1 MGWIWTGHIK
11 VMGKWHETGFLNIP
25 ETQITPC
32 LYKYRKQ
39 YQMKPLT
46 VYKASAGS
54 GKTFTLAVE
63 YIKLLIKNPW
73 SFKNILAVTFTN
85 KATEEMKLRILSQ
98 LYGIWKMLPDSDVYM
113 KAVTTDLGI
122 DAKTASRQAGTALN
136 NLVHNYNYFRVET
149 IDSFFQ
155 SILRNLARELDL
167 TANLRISLNDAEV
180 EEQAVNQLIE
190 DLDTSSVVLKWL
202 IGYIFSNIEENK
214 SWNVIEQVKI
224 FGRNIFQDFYKAIG
238 EDLGKIIS
246 EQNFFDNYTK
256 QLKLIR
262 ENSEKKMA
270 GYAAT
275 FEAETRKAGL
285 LPDSFAGK
293 NRGICSY
300 FNKLKSKDFSDAR
313 CLNST
318 LEKHLKD
325 KENWCSKNSKDKDV
339 ILSLVD
345 KKLMKLLDDAENE
358 RKKQWKLH
366 STADVTLR
374 HLNKLRLLNSIETKV
389 RELNDEAN
397 RFLLSDT
404 QYLLHT
410 LIKDNDTPFIFEK
423 AGCQIEHIMIDEFQD
438 TGSVQWQNFK
448 ILLKECMSH
457 GREDDSTIRN
467 LIVGD
472 VKQSIYRW
480 RSGDWRLLNN
490 INGQFDYPEK
500 NVEIRSLRANY
511 RSEKNIIDFNNV
523 FFSIAAK
530 KEYDN
535 ELTTN
540 TEETANELRI
550 AYEDVCQSA
559 KAGASQNGL
568 VRVTLLAEDDYDENM
583 LDSIENCIDELLE
596 AEIPLNKIAILI
608 RYNRHIP
615 LIAGHFMKKRPELS
629 IISDEAFRLDASLA
643 VNTIIQALSLLTHP
657 DDVLTKASLAVT
669 YQKRIL
675 GSAFS
680 DSDILTGATE
690 DGQMLDSL
698 LPDGFVKRA
707 KELPGKPLLDIIE
720 DIYSVFELGRLEE
733 QSAYICA
740 FYDQVTDFIGNNSG
754 NISKFID
761 EWNSSIH
768 KKTIQSDEING
779 IRLIS
784 IHKSKG
790 LEFDNVII
798 PFCDWVLE
806 NSKTTLWCNPK
817 VSPFNK
823 LPLVP
828 IDYSKK
834 LLETIYADD
843 YRNEHVQ
850 NSVDNLNLLYV
861 AFTRASKNLFVFG
874 RNNKEG
880 KKANNRSEILCQ
892 CLPEVND
899 RLEKSVLMDTAD
911 DSAPVIFEY
920 GNLFKEEASATK
932 KNLSENVFLHKT
944 ELYNIKIET
953 SDVKVKFKQSNKS
966 RDFIGNKDDADA
978 ERDSYIKTGNV
989 LHKLFSMIRTTADI
1003 DKVLRQ
1009 LEFDGILYDND
1020 ITIEKMGEM
1029 LSKILS
1035 DERVADW
1042 FDPRWQVFNECNIL
1056 SLDPETGKTITKR
1069 PDRVIFDGTEMK
1081 VIDFKF
1087 GKFRAEYESQVRQY
1101 MDLLAAMGYGNIKAY
1116 LWFVYTNEIKEVK
1129 H

>member
-1 MGWIWTGHIK
+1 
-11 VMGKWHETGFLNIP
+11 
-25 ETQITPC
+25 
-32 LYKYRKQ
+32 
-39 YQMKPLT
+39 MKPLT

-85 KATEEMKLRILSQ
+85 KATEEMKQRILSQ

-122 DAKTASRQAGTALN
+122 NDNTASRQAGIALN

-155 SILRNLARELDL
+155 SILRNMARELDL
-167 TANLRISLNDAEV
+167 TANLRISLNDTEV

-190 DLDTSSVVLKWL
+190 DLDTSSVILKWL

-214 SWNVIEQVKI
+214 SWNVIEQVKV

-238 EDLGKIIS
+238 DDLGKIIS
-246 EQNFFDNYTK
+246 GQDFFDNYTK
-256 QLKLIR
+256 QLKAIR
-262 ENSEKKMA
+262 EKSEKKMA
-270 GYAAT
+270 EYADA
-275 FEAETRKAGL
+275 FEAETRKCGL
-285 LPDSFAGK
+285 LPDSFAGR

-300 FNKLKSKDFSDAR
+300 FNKLRGKDFSDSK
-313 CLNST
+313 CLNAT
-318 LEKHLKD
+318 LEKHLAD
-325 KENWCSKNSKDKDV
+325 AENWYSKSSPDKDV
-339 ILSLVD
+339 ILSLVNS
-345 KKLMKLLDDAENE
+345 KLMGLLHEAENE

-366 STADVTLR
+366 STADATLR

-490 INGQFDYPEK
+490 INRQFDYPEK

-523 FFSIAAK
+523 FFSVAS
-530 KEYDN
+530 EYEYGN
-535 ELTTN
+535 ELETN

-550 AYEDVCQSA
+550 AYGDVCQSA
-559 KAGASQNGL
+559 KAGASKNGL
-568 VRVTLLAEDDYDENM
+568 VRITLLAEDDYDEKM
-583 LDSIENCIDELLE
+583 LDGIEDCIDELLE
-596 AEIPLNKIAILI
+596 AKIPLNKIAILI

-615 LIAGHFMKKRPELS
+615 LIAGHFMKKRPELR

-643 VNTIIQALSLLTHP
+643 VNTIIQALCLLIHP
-657 DDVLTKASLAVT
+657 DDVLTKAGLAVT

-675 GSAFS
+675 GSSFS
-680 DSDILTGATE
+680 DSDILTGVS
-690 DGQMLDSL
+690 DNKNMPDSL
-698 LPDGFVKRA
+698 LPGEFVRKA
-707 KELPGKPLLDIIE
+707 KDLPGKPLLDIIE
-720 DIYSVFELGRLEE
+720 DIYSMFDLDRLEE

-740 FYDQVTDFIGNNSG
+740 FYDQVSDFIGNNSG
-754 NISKFID
+754 NISRFID

-768 KKTIQSDEING
+768 RKTIQSDEING

-798 PFCDWVLE
+798 PFCDWILE

-817 VSPFNK
+817 VSPFNE

-861 AFTRASKNLFVFG
+861 AFTRARKNLIVFG
-874 RNNKEG
+874 KKNKG
-880 KKANNRSEILCQ
+880 GRKSNNRSEILCQ
-892 CLPEVND
+892 CLPEVSN
-899 RLEKSVLMDTAD
+899 RLGESVLTDNED
-911 DSAPVIFEY
+911 DGSPVIFEY
-920 GNLFKEEASATK
+920 GKLFKEEENPTRETFSD
-932 KNLSENVFLHKT
+932 NVFLHQT
-944 ELYNIKIET
+944 ELYNMKIKT
-953 SDVKVKFKQSNKS
+953 SDVKVRFKQSNKS
-966 RDFIGNKDDADA
+966 CDFIGNDNSPVA
-978 ERDSYIKTGNV
+978 ERDNYIKAGNI

-1009 LEFDGILYDND
+1009 LEFDGVLYDND
-1020 ITIEKMGEM
+1020 ITVEKMGSM

-1035 DERVADW
+1035 DKRVADW

-1056 SLDPETGKTITKR
+1056 SLDSETGKTITKR

-1087 GKFRAEYESQVRQY
+1087 GKFRTEYESQVRQY
-1101 MDLLAAMGYGNIKAY
+1101 VDLLTRMGYRNIKAY